1 MKLEILVLSLAL
13 LTPLLA
19 ANKAPAAPENEV
31 LVLEPMTVHGTATSS
46 FSIYIRILITPETR
60 KVLKIYITKVVEDG
74 DAAEAGLEAGDEIV
88 KIDGRPVEGMDSR
101 LDPSSL
107 LGRTLM
113 NRRPGDPLKLELRT
127 LRTEKVTL
135 HAQAE
140 TPLPFG
146 HP

>member
-1 MKLEILVLSLAL
+1 MKPAALVLSLAL
-13 LTPLLA
+13 LTPLFA
-19 ANKAPAAPENEV
+19 ADKAPASPENEV
-31 LVLEPMTVHGTATSS
+31 LVLEPMKVHGTATSS
-46 FSIYIRILITPETR
+46 FSIYIRIVITPDTR
-60 KVLKIYITKVVEDG
+60 KVMKIFITRVVEDG

-88 KIDGRPVEGMDSR
+88 KIDGLPVEGMDSR

-113 NRRPGDPLKLELRT
+113 NRRPGAPLRLELRT

-135 HAQAE
+135 HAQSEA
-140 TPLPFG
+140 PLPFG